1 MGKIAISWFT
11 IKIFPEFLNCFIQV
25 TINTC
30 KLEGI
35 FTNKN
40 KKTELQEEI
49 KCWNTKQEPNAN
61 KIKWKLKCWSA
72 DF

>member
-1 MGKIAISWFT
+1 MWVIESESINISSFEDY
-11 IKIFPEFLNCFIQV
+11 IRYNIIQKGDGENCLSFSIQV

-40 KKTELQEEI
+40 KKTEFQ
-49 KCWNTKQEPNAN
+49 
-61 KIKWKLKCWSA
+61 
-72 DF
+72 